1 SQLRDLWMIPFP
13 SHPGPMRDWRGGSGR
28 VRSMLGSIPRT
39 LRLGRREDSTP
50 SGGPCVGAI
59 IVLADDEP
67 DLRAVYAALL
77 REAGYVVWEAS
88 DGHEAIALVRAHGPD
103 LLILDVW
110 MPGINGFE
118 VLDRLRG
125 DRLTAGLKVVIL
137 SNLSDS
143 DTRLEGFSVGVVDY
157 WIKD

>member
-1 SQLRDLWMIPFP
+1 
-13 SHPGPMRDWRGGSGR
+13 
-28 VRSMLGSIPRT
+28 
-39 LRLGRREDSTP
+39 
-50 SGGPCVGAI
+50 VGAI

-77 REAGYVVWEAS
+77 REAGYVVWEAG
-88 DGHEAIALVRAHGPD
+88 DGHEAIALVRAHGPA

-118 VLDRLRG
+118 VLDQLRG
-125 DRLTAGLKVVIL
+125 DRLTAGLKVVML

-157 WIKD
+157 WIKDLSLADLRAHVERVVGAVAVASDLG